1 MNIKF
6 SSIILATGFLLIN
19 ASAQSLDLSK
29 YEAQC
34 TDIGFTKKTPS
45 FGECVLE
52 LRSRDKNKNSAPP
65 TSNNIGDQT
74 PDHLT
79 CARYGF
85 IAGTA
90 HYSQCR
96 MQIDMARRDA
106 IEQQRQYED
115 QLAEQKRAKDRARGE
130 AMLMLGL
137 GMMSGKKPNSEFNNN
152 TITPPQPMRIYNLPG
167 GRSMT
172 CTTMGAFTNCN

>member
-1 MNIKF
+1 MNIKLQL
-6 SSIILATGFLLIN
+6 IILLIGFPSIN
-19 ASAQSLDLSK
+19 SSAQTFDLSK
-29 YEAQC
+29 YEALC

-52 LRSRDKNKNSAPP
+52 LRSRDRNKNSAPP
-65 TSNNIGDQT
+65 TSNNIVDQT

-85 IAGTA
+85 IAGTTD
-90 HYSQCR
+90 YSQCR
-96 MQIDMARRDA
+96 MQIDMARREA
-106 IEQQRQYED
+106 LEQQRQYEE
-115 QLAEQKRAKDRARGE
+115 QLAEQKRAKEKARGE

-137 GMMSGKKPNSEFNNN
+137 GMMSGQKPNSGFNNN